1 MVLVVAVL
9 SAVLIPRMPVD
20 ILPQFKKSAM
30 QILTLYPG
38 MPAEVVEKD
47 ITSRMERWTGQSP
60 GIQKQ
65 LSKSLMGVSIVTNFY
80 GEDVDPAEAMANTSA
95 YAMSDMY
102 YQPPGTLPPMVQP
115 FDPTA
120 SKPLMLLTVSSKVKS
135 GKELYGLAYYNL
147 RQMLSSVP
155 GIVAPAAYG
164 GSKRRVYIYVDP
176 SKLEALGI
184 SQTQVN
190 DAIKENTTM
199 IPSGIAEIGSIN
211 YGIDAKGMIIDI
223 EDFNDIVVTY
233 KNGKP
238 IYIKDIGVAADASVI
253 QTNIARVDGK
263 EQVYLPIFKRPGANT
278 IESVEAVKAAIPDL
292 KQRMPDDVNLNVIFD
307 QSSYVRNA
315 ISGLSYAGLGGLA
328 LVIIVL
334 ILFLGNFR
342 SALIVSISLPLSI
355 LFAFIVLSITGQAI
369 NSITLGGLALVL
381 GLLVD
386 NSIVVLE
393 NIDRHLKMN
402 KTAWQASLDAA
413 LEVATPVLAST
424 LVIIVVFFPV
434 MFLTGMVKFL
444 FTPLAIAVAGAMIGS
459 YIFSLTLVPLAA
471 AYLFRDKL
479 PQNNEQKRSL
489 GFFQRFI
496 ERLRDRYERSLVA
509 AMKRK
514 TGILV
519 VTLLLFIGSLFVM
532 KTQLGYE
539 LFPKSDVGQMEIQVQ
554 EVQTYLAAH
563 SIPAVS
569 LALCVLL

>member
-1 MVLVVAVL
+1 MIKLSFKNPYLVFVMVVVVAVL

-60 GIQKQ
+60 GIEKQ

-539 LFPKSDVGQMEIQVQ
+539 LFPKSDVGKWKYKYGWNLE
-554 EVQTYLAAH
+554 LH
-563 SIPAVS
+563 
-569 LALCVLL
+569 

>member
-1 MVLVVAVL
+1 MIKLSFKNPYLVFVMVVVVAVL

-60 GIQKQ
+60 GIEKQ

-211 YGIDAKGMIIDI
+211 YGIDA
-223 EDFNDIVVTY
+223 
-233 KNGKP
+233 
-238 IYIKDIGVAADASVI
+238 
-253 QTNIARVDGK
+253 
-263 EQVYLPIFKRPGANT
+263 
-278 IESVEAVKAAIPDL
+278 
-292 KQRMPDDVNLNVIFD
+292 
-307 QSSYVRNA
+307 
-315 ISGLSYAGLGGLA
+315 
-328 LVIIVL
+328 
-334 ILFLGNFR
+334 
-342 SALIVSISLPLSI
+342 
-355 LFAFIVLSITGQAI
+355 
-369 NSITLGGLALVL
+369 
-381 GLLVD
+381 
-386 NSIVVLE
+386 
-393 NIDRHLKMN
+393 
-402 KTAWQASLDAA
+402 
-413 LEVATPVLAST
+413 
-424 LVIIVVFFPV
+424 
-434 MFLTGMVKFL
+434 
-444 FTPLAIAVAGAMIGS
+444 
-459 YIFSLTLVPLAA
+459 
-471 AYLFRDKL
+471 
-479 PQNNEQKRSL
+479 
-489 GFFQRFI
+489 
-496 ERLRDRYERSLVA
+496 
-509 AMKRK
+509 
-514 TGILV
+514 
-519 VTLLLFIGSLFVM
+519 
-532 KTQLGYE
+532 
-539 LFPKSDVGQMEIQVQ
+539 
-554 EVQTYLAAH
+554 
-563 SIPAVS
+563 
-569 LALCVLL
+569 

>member
-1 MVLVVAVL
+1 
-9 SAVLIPRMPVD
+9 
-20 ILPQFKKSAM
+20 
-30 QILTLYPG
+30 
-38 MPAEVVEKD
+38 
-47 ITSRMERWTGQSP
+47 
-60 GIQKQ
+60 
-65 LSKSLMGVSIVTNFY
+65 
-80 GEDVDPAEAMANTSA
+80 
-95 YAMSDMY
+95 
-102 YQPPGTLPPMVQP
+102 
-115 FDPTA
+115 
-120 SKPLMLLTVSSKVKS
+120 
-135 GKELYGLAYYNL
+135 
-147 RQMLSSVP
+147 
-155 GIVAPAAYG
+155 
-164 GSKRRVYIYVDP
+164 
-176 SKLEALGI
+176 LGI

-190 DAIKENTTM
+190 EAIKENTTM

-238 IYIKDIGVAADASVI
+238 IYVKDIGVAADASVI

-355 LFAFIVLSITGQAI
+355 LFAFIVLSVTGQAI

-434 MFLTGMVKFL
+434 MF
-444 FTPLAIAVAGAMIGS
+444 
-459 YIFSLTLVPLAA
+459 
-471 AYLFRDKL
+471 
-479 PQNNEQKRSL
+479 
-489 GFFQRFI
+489 
-496 ERLRDRYERSLVA
+496 
-509 AMKRK
+509 
-514 TGILV
+514 
-519 VTLLLFIGSLFVM
+519 
-532 KTQLGYE
+532 
-539 LFPKSDVGQMEIQVQ
+539 
-554 EVQTYLAAH
+554 
-563 SIPAVS
+563 
-569 LALCVLL
+569 